1 MIYSA
6 TRNIRRTGKQL
17 AMGDVVGEGLL
28 VEDAGAENNPSLPG
42 CESASNDWDGGVGL
56 AQIDTLLLRF
66 KLVLKNDGWLVATA
80 LGAGHLKEGD
90 GKSFQ
95 LMGIA
100 SISVFF
106 IQFIM
111 RIIMYHIYLSTWWMT
126 RRRSKLEENEFS
138 QQEEVHCEHHR
149 DL

>member
-1 MIYSA
+1 
-6 TRNIRRTGKQL
+6 
-17 AMGDVVGEGLL
+17 MGDVVGEGLL
-28 VEDAGAENNPSLPG
+28 VEDAGAEVNPGLPG

-106 IQFIM
+106 LIQFIM

-126 RRRSKLEENEFS
+126 RRMRKLEENEFS
-138 QQEEVHCEHHR
+138 QQEDLHCEHQR

>member
-56 AQIDTLLLRF
+56 AQIDTLLLRL

-106 IQFIM
+106 YSIH
-111 RIIMYHIYLSTWWMT
+111 YENNYVSYL
-126 RRRSKLEENEFS
+126 LEHMVDDQKKE
-138 QQEEVHCEHHR
+138 QA
-149 DL
+149 

>member
-1 MIYSA
+1 MFRLTIKNNCNKRPYSITGVVFRVIYSA

-56 AQIDTLLLRF
+56 TQIDTLLLRF

-90 GKSFQ
+90 GKKAFSSWALLLSQ
-95 LMGIA
+95 
-100 SISVFF
+100 FF
-106 IQFIM
+106 
-111 RIIMYHIYLSTWWMT
+111 
-126 RRRSKLEENEFS
+126 
-138 QQEEVHCEHHR
+138 
-149 DL
+149 

>member
-1 MIYSA
+1 M
-6 TRNIRRTGKQL
+6 

-56 AQIDTLLLRF
+56 TQIDTLLLRL

-90 GKSFQ
+90 GKSFTCNQ
-95 LMGIA
+95 CTKSYFHKSDLLRHMN
-100 SISVFF
+100 SDHDS
-106 IQFIM
+106 
-111 RIIMYHIYLSTWWMT
+111 
-126 RRRSKLEENEFS
+126 FS
-138 QQEEVHCEHHR
+138 CQV
-149 DL
+149 